1 VKPCGLFNIDG
12 FFAGL
17 LLQLKR
23 MVQDRFLRPEQLDQ
37 LIVEDRIEKMV
48 ERIMVAKP
56 VVIDKWIDK
65 DKIAI

>member
-1 VKPCGLFNIDG
+1 
-12 FFAGL
+12 
-17 LLQLKR
+17 